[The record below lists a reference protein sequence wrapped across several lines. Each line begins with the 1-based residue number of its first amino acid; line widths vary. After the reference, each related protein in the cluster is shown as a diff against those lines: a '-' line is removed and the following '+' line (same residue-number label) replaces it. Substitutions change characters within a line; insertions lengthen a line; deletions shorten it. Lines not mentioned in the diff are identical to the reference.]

1 MRKLIY
7 FTAFLLIGLVY
18 VSLNS
23 PKHIPK
29 KSTNLLSKPE
39 LLREGDILFQSSEY
53 GQGKAIMLATH
64 SNLTHCRILIKEN
77 GRWCVLEAIGPVKI
91 TPLETWTMYTDDE
104 TFKTFRLKNSD
115 SLLTQNKI
123 TQIKSIGKSY
133 LGKDYD
139 IYFEWTDEKMYC
151 SELVWKVYKKALN
164 IEVGKLQKLKE
175 FDFSSPDVKAIM
187 KDRQK
192 LYSLMEEP
200 MISPQAI
207 ADCELLTEI
216 KLK

>member
-7 FTAFLLIGLVY
+7 LTAILLIGLAY
-18 VSLNS
+18 VSMDS
-23 PKHIPK
+23 PKHFIK
-29 KSTNLLSKPE
+29 KSTILSSKPE

-64 SNLTHCRILIKEN
+64 SKLTHCGILIKEN
-77 GRWCVLEAIGPVKI
+77 GKWCVLEAIGPVKI

-104 TFKTFRLKNSD
+104 TYKTFRLKNSD

-123 TQIKSIGKSY
+123 AQIKSIGKSY

-139 IYFEWTDEKMYC
+139 IYFEWSDEKMYC

-175 FDFSSPDVKAIM
+175 FDFSSEEVKTIM
-187 KDRQK
+187 KDRKK
-192 LYSLMEEP
+192 LNSLMEETV
-200 MISPQAI
+200 ISPQAI
-207 ADCELLTEI
+207 SECELLTEI
-216 KLK
+216 R